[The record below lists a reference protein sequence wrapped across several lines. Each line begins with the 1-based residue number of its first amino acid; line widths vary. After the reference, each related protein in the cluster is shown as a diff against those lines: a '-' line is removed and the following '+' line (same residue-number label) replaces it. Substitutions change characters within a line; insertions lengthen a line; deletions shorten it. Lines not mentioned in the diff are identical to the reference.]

1 MTRVYAVSDIHG
13 HLDKLTTALHAA
25 GLTDADGNWA
35 GADARLWFLGDFF
48 DRGPDGIGVLRYVR
62 GLIAQAPAGAIRM
75 LLGNHEILALGMHKF
90 GDTFVPHDG
99 LTLRSFERSWAL
111 NGGLDRDQELL
122 TDDEVAWLLDQPLL
136 ALDAGNLLMHSD
148 TSEYVEWGDT
158 RDQINAA
165 AHAQLHSDDIEMWWE
180 IWRRMTSRYAFRG
193 PSGPEVARIMLQHL
207 GGHRIVHGHS
217 IVADQLG
224 IDAQFLTGPHLYADG
239 LALGIDG
246 GAFDGGPCLVV
257 ELEEL
262 TEALPSN
269 S

>member
-1 MTRVYAVSDIHG
+1 MSDIHG
-13 HLDKLTTALHAA
+13 HLEKLTAALQDA

-35 GADARLWFLGDFF
+35 GDDARLWFLGDFF

-62 GLIAQAPAGAIRM
+62 DLIEQAPGGAIEM
-75 LLGNHEILALGMHKF
+75 LLGNHEILALGMRKF

-99 LTLRSFERSWAL
+99 ITLRSFERSWAL
-111 NGGLDRDQELL
+111 NGGQDRDQELL
-122 TDDEVAWLLDQPLL
+122 TDDETAWLLDRPML
-136 ALDAGNLLMHSD
+136 ALDAGHLLMHSD
-148 TSEYVEWGDT
+148 TSEYVEWGDSLEA
-158 RDQINAA
+158 INAA
-165 AHAQLHSDDIEMWWE
+165 AGAELHSDDIEVWWE

-193 PSGPEVARIMLQHL
+193 DGGPEIARIMLQHL

-224 IDAQFLTGPHLYADG
+224 IDPQYLTEPLLYAEG
-239 LALGIDG
+239 LVLGIDG

-262 TEALPSN
+262 TTE
-269 S
+269 